1 MSEISR
7 LRWLCRRGMKELDL
21 VMTGYLDNYYLE
33 AKEKDQQ
40 AFKALLEMPD
50 PDLFSLLVGRETAAD
65 EVIRQLVER
74 LKTMVKQRR

>member
-1 MSEISR
+1 
-7 LRWLCRRGMKELDL
+7 MKELDV

-50 PDLFSLLVGRETAAD
+50 PELFALLIGTSTTSDKATNSLLDT
-65 EVIRQLVER
+65 
-74 LKTMVKQRR
+74 LKSMVRQRR